1 MIVVRAETSAAMEE
15 LGRRVARIARAG
27 DIVTL
32 TGPLG
37 AGKTTF
43 ARGVGE
49 ELGVRG
55 PVQSPTFVLA
65 RTHPSLVGG
74 PELVHVDAYRLGDP
88 RELDD
93 LDLDFAASVTLVEW
107 GRDAVAHVS
116 REWLDIEIQRP
127 TAGGAGAAGVAGAA
141 DSAASAAAAGA
152 ADSNQGDADADADAD
167 ADELDEPRTVTLRPV
182 GPRWTTPEAL
192 AALAALAAPTR

>member
-127 TAGGAGAAGVAGAA
+127 TAGGADTGAAGSGAEA
-141 DSAASAAAAGA
+141 D
-152 ADSNQGDADADADAD
+152 DD
-167 ADELDEPRTVTLRPV
+167 LDEPRTVTIRPV
-182 GPRWTTPEAL
+182 GPRWNAPDTRVALLAL
-192 AALAALAAPTR
+192 AGPAG